1 MKISD
6 LELSDERFS
15 GFSGKDSMLQGI
27 IDLYFEEEDGLVL
40 VDYKTDSVSDISKLI
55 ENYSLQL
62 ALYKAALEKIE
73 NKKVKRTVI
82 YSLALGEA
90 ADVDI

>member
-1 MKISD
+1 
-6 LELSDERFS
+6 
-15 GFSGKDSMLQGI
+15 MLQGI